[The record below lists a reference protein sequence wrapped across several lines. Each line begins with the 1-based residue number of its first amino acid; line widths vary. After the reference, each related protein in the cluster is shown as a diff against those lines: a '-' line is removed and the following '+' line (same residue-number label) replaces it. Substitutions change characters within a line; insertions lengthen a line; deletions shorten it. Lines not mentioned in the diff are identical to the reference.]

1 MTDDEAPF
9 MALPNTRVNERT
21 LPHVLRPWLES
32 IEEHD
37 PESFARLG
45 GGSAS
50 MDEIIDLI
58 LEEQTPETTRNLLL
72 AEYDK
77 TPISDA
83 FKDAVEEKIMGY
95 LPPGYGLEEYEG
107 HAQAAE
113 EPGKYQQNHL
123 GTINNTSS
131 NPLFRR
137 SNEEIFDQVWDAIKS
152 NRKEGFS
159 KLGNREGVHSQIKR
173 PLNTPSANIKD
184 RRIERHQ
191 GIERPG
197 VRVPPSE
204 RTLCSNLDCNNKLR
218 HRMGTAESMIPKL
231 CGRCTRLHGKVTNL
245 DPSRLRPTFDMHKG
259 KFRGYSKDNIGGR
272 AERQGKAR
280 AWNQSRRV
288 KRKRNRQRYARDKKR
303 GNVRPRM
310 RRQLGA
316 GGSRKETK
324 R

>member
-1 MTDDEAPF
+1 
-9 MALPNTRVNERT
+9 
-21 LPHVLRPWLES
+21 
-32 IEEHD
+32 
-37 PESFARLG
+37 
-45 GGSAS
+45 
-50 MDEIIDLI
+50 MDEIINRV

-83 FKDAVEEKIMGY
+83 FKEAVEEKIMGY
-95 LPPGYGLEEYEG
+95 LPPGYGLKEYEG

-113 EPGKYQQNHL
+113 EPGKYRQIH
-123 GTINNTSS
+123 NTSS

-204 RTLCSNLDCNNKLR
+204 RTLCSNLDCNNRLR

-231 CGRCTRLHGKVTNL
+231 CGRCTRLHGKVTNI
-245 DPSRLRPTFDMHKG
+245 DPSRLRPTFTMNKG

-316 GGSRKETK
+316 GGQRRETK